1 MRRELLALGSLMV
14 ILACAPWAS
23 AQDASFEVVSVKAS
37 APSGNMS
44 QTGWEPNRL
53 FAYGVNLKQLI
64 EWAYG
69 VTDIQLSGG
78 PGWMDSKS
86 FDVEA
91 KAEGAYTKDELLRM
105 LKPVLADRF
114 KVALHRE
121 TRQLPAYVLTAAG
134 SRPEMHETK
143 GGPTNIQLQAVPA
156 PAGSK
161 GLTLQITGQSVSM
174 QWLSG
179 YLTNTLSRLVVDRSG
194 VQGSFDFKVEV
205 ALDEADLTDKRAAMS
220 TALQDAM
227 PKLGLKLDSQRQ
239 SVEILV
245 IDHAEEPSPN

>member
-1 MRRELLALGSLMV
+1 MLRLGFLMLSLASVLS
-14 ILACAPWAS
+14 AS
-23 AQDASFEVVSVKAS
+23 AQNGSFEVVSVKPS
-37 APSGNMS
+37 AQARNMS
-44 QTGWEPNRL
+44 HTGFEPNRL

-64 EWAYG
+64 EWAYD

-91 KAEGAYTKDELLRM
+91 KADGAHTKNELLRM
-105 LKPVLADRF
+105 LQPALADRF

-121 TRQLPAYVLTAAG
+121 TKQLPAYVLTASG
-134 SRPEMHETK
+134 SRPELHETK
-143 GGPTNIQLQAVPA
+143 GGPTNIQVQAAPVPA
-156 PAGSK
+156 GGK

-174 QWLSG
+174 QWLAG
-179 YLTNTLSRLVVDRSG
+179 YLTNSLSRLVVDRTG
-194 VQGSFDFKVEV
+194 VQAPFDFKVEV
-205 ALDEADLTDKRAAMS
+205 TLDEADVTDKRAALG

-239 SVEILV
+239 TVEILV